1 LITSEEPILI
11 RTVLL
16 GNSLHKVIVYQ
27 HTATSLLL
35 RVVKMPEGFSDNIY
49 VDLPQQELKRIVAR
63 VDLIEQMLINIDVD
77 LAGRP
82 FLQDSQY
89 N

>member
-11 RTVLL
+11 RTMFL
-16 GNSLHKVIVYQ
+16 GNSLHKVVVYQ

-35 RVVKMPEGFSDNIY
+35 RVVKMPEGFSDNLY
-49 VDLPQQELKRIVAR
+49 VDFPQQELKRFVAR
-63 VDLIEQMLINIDVD
+63 VDLIEQMLVKIDVD

>member
-1 LITSEEPILI
+1 MITSEEPILI
-11 RTVLL
+11 RTVFL

-35 RVVKMPEGFSDNIY
+35 KVVKMPEGFSENLY
-49 VDLPQQELKRIVAR
+49 VDFPQQELKRFVAR
-63 VDLIEQMLINIDVD
+63 VDLIEQMLVNIDVD

-82 FLQDSQY
+82 FLEDSQY

>member
-1 LITSEEPILI
+1 
-11 RTVLL
+11 
-16 GNSLHKVIVYQ
+16 
-27 HTATSLLL
+27 
-35 RVVKMPEGFSDNIY
+35 MPEGFSENLY
-49 VDLPQQELKRIVAR
+49 VDFPQQELKRLVAR
-63 VDLIEQMLINIDVD
+63 VDLIEQMLVNIDVD